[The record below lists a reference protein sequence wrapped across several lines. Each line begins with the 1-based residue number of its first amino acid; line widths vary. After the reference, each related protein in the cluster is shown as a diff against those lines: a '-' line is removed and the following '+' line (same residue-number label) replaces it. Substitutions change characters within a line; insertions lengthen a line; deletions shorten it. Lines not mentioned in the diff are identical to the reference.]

1 MRNVGKSLGSGK
13 CQKAKG
19 VANER
24 STTKSTLNQTNAME
38 ARFAHLELL
47 LMSMA
52 SIWRHK

>member
-47 LMSMA
+47 VMNMA